1 LLDKKRRET
10 RRCAKILSIFDGE
23 PTRSCRFRFHSACLF
38 FDLRL
43 AGALHTFW
51 QVTAS
56 IPLISA
62 PPDRNIAPPNRQPA
76 EKKGGDFA
84 EYLADVETDD
94 NGDDEQNGV
103 DEQNKRMPEAKAPLA
118 APTAPAVAG
127 ILPAGVRTPNGPIS
141 PLAAAVALTQGAI
154 PTGKIG
160 KPIDPA
166 GVQGPVAFALR
177 LTEKSPTNAA
187 VAPGSS
193 ETAIPAAATF
203 EQALDAAK
211 NNGSKDGQAAT
222 PEKQT
227 TAPTA
232 GKATSDEETVEFPV
246 SPAAETSGSASV
258 GTTHS
263 QGGGIASRET
273 PRHTP
278 EAAPLQ
284 NTRGAE
290 TAPEPPKAA
299 APRQIAVRVESAEG
313 TQAGGRSVDLVVEQ
327 RGAAL
332 HLSVRSADPIL
343 TAQLRDSLPELTSRL
358 ESQGVQADLQRTASV
373 HAVATDGGMFRQSNE
388 NFQSDSQRDWGQGG
402 GSGQSQD
409 ERQRHSQQQKD
420 DSQPDWLSELERNL
434 FAPGRISTANE
445 R

>member
-1 LLDKKRRET
+1 M
-10 RRCAKILSIFDGE
+10 
-23 PTRSCRFRFHSACLF
+23 
-38 FDLRL
+38 
-43 AGALHTFW
+43 
-51 QVTAS
+51 TAP
-56 IPLISA
+56 IPLIFA
-62 PPDRNIAPPNRQPA
+62 PPERSITQPNRQPA
-76 EKKGGDFA
+76 EKKDGDFA
-84 EYLADVETDD
+84 EYLANLEA
-94 NGDDEQNGV
+94 GDEGEDEQNGL
-103 DEQNKRMPEAKAPLA
+103 DERDTRKPEAKTPLA
-118 APTAPAVAG
+118 VPTAPAAG
-127 ILPAGVRTPNGPIS
+127 TSAAGVRTPNETAS
-141 PLAAAVALTQGAI
+141 PLAAAVALTQGTI
-154 PTGKIG
+154 PTGKIA

-166 GVQGPVAFALR
+166 RAQGAVAFALR
-177 LTEKSPTNAA
+177 LTEKHPANAA
-187 VAPGSS
+187 ASPSSS
-193 ETAIPAAATF
+193 ETAIPSAATF

-232 GKATSDEETVEFPV
+232 GKSTSEEETAEFPL
-246 SPAAETSGSASV
+246 SAAAETTLSGSASA
-258 GTTHS
+258 GATHS
-263 QGGGIASRET
+263 QSTAVSLRET

-278 EAAPLQ
+278 DAAPLQ
-284 NTRGAE
+284 NTRALE

-299 APRQIAVRVESAEG
+299 APRQLAVRVESADG
-313 TQAGGRSVDLVVEQ
+313 TQAAGRSVDLVVEQ

-373 HAVATDGGMFRQSNE
+373 NAVATDGGMFRQSNE